1 MTISRVY
8 LTKDDSLT
16 AVVLEDGKYTNFIYD
31 PELVAMDE
39 GGIIEEAK
47 YGFPS
52 ALSYEDDISEGDSTE
67 DMAKLQERESTLIL
81 EVGENIVI
89 YPQRMSEYSKNMFE
103 LELGEEFWNEIS
115 QKVNGDNG
123 VQIDI

>member
-16 AVVLEDGKYTNFIYD
+16 AVVFEDGKYTNFIYD

-52 ALSYEDDISEGDSTE
+52 ALSYEDDISEGDSIE
-67 DMAKLQERESTLIL
+67 NMAKLQERESTLIL

-103 LELGEEFWNEIS
+103 LELGEELWSEIE
-115 QKVNGDNG
+115 QKVNGDEG

>member
-31 PELVAMDE
+31 PEFVAMDE

-52 ALSYEDDISEGDSTE
+52 ALSYEDDISEGDSIE
-67 DMAKLQERESTLIL
+67 NMAKLQERESTLIL

-103 LELGEEFWNEIS
+103 LELGEELWSEIE
-115 QKVNGDNG
+115 QKVNGDEG

>member
-67 DMAKLQERESTLIL
+67 KMAKLQERESTLIL

-103 LELGEEFWNEIS
+103 LELGEELWNEIS
-115 QKVNGDNG
+115 QKVNGDEG

>member
-67 DMAKLQERESTLIL
+67 DMATLQERESTLIL